1 MNNGKVII
9 ILGISGVGKTYY
21 KNFISKKYNLYQLTR
36 VITRKQRE
44 NEKSETDIKVDI
56 EKFNKMKN
64 KNEFFIYTKVHK
76 KYYAYLN
83 NDIRK
88 TEQGVNVIGDCYY
101 KLLKKL
107 RKMLKE
113 KLIVICIQPCNLEET
128 INIIKNEREDYK
140 QRIKASFKEYKYYKK
155 HQDKIDYII
164 HTDYTKNTDEQIIN
178 VMNDILNAKEGKNE
192 IRINRI

>member
-21 KNFISKKYNLYQLTR
+21 KNFISKNYNMYQLSR

-44 NEKSETDIKVDI
+44 SEKSGTDIKVDI
-56 EKFNKMKN
+56 ENFNKMKN

-76 KYYAYLN
+76 QYYAYLN

-88 TEQGVNVIGDCYY
+88 IEQGVNVIGDCYY

-107 RKMLKE
+107 RKKLKE
-113 KLIVICIQPCNLEET
+113 KLVVICIQPYDLEET

-140 QRIKASFKEYKYYKK
+140 QRIKAAIKEYKYYKK
-155 HQDKIDYII
+155 NQDKIDYII
-164 HTDYTKNTDEQIIN
+164 YTDYAKNTDEQIIN
-178 VMNDILNAKEGKNE
+178 VMNDILNIKEGKNE